1 MSENAVGKEF
11 ATLSKMAD
19 GAKTTSNF
27 KMQKRSE
34 SENIENMVNV
44 THSHPISRFK
54 AETEWAKSME
64 YPAWVGS
71 KERQDD

>member
-1 MSENAVGKEF
+1 
-11 ATLSKMAD
+11 
-19 GAKTTSNF
+19 
-27 KMQKRSE
+27 MQKRSE

-54 AETEWAKSME
+54 AETEWAKSVE